1 MDYGK
6 FRVGLAGGSASGKT
20 SFVRALQQEFSP
32 NQLAVIS
39 QDNYYKPL
47 SQQERDSFGQV
58 NFDRPE
64 GVDFERLIKDVRSLS
79 KGKEVSMIEYTFNDP
94 SKFPKSFI
102 IQPAPIIL
110 VEGLFVYAAERL
122 KRLLDYRLYID
133 TRVDIAKERRLKRD
147 LQERG
152 MKVED
157 VNHQWEHHVIPAYQ
171 NYLLPHIEDVN
182 MVIENHADFTL
193 HLEKVVQVFRQKLKE
208 NS

>member
-64 GVDFERLIKDVRSLS
+64 GVDFERVTKEKTLLFADVSGEILGNIEHVESGYVDFKREPLIPHMFSKRGPGLAVGDVNGDGNEDLFIGGS
-79 KGKEVSMIEYTFNDP
+79 KGNSGK
-94 SKFPKSFI
+94 
-102 IQPAPIIL
+102 
-110 VEGLFVYAAERL
+110 LFL
-122 KRLLDYRLYID
+122 NK
-133 TRVDIAKERRLKRD
+133 
-147 LQERG
+147 
-152 MKVED
+152 
-157 VNHQWEHHVIPAYQ
+157 
-171 NYLLPHIEDVN
+171 NYLFGEPY
-182 MVIENHADFTL
+182 
-193 HLEKVVQVFRQKLKE
+193 
-208 NS
+208 